1 MSTILKTT
9 RTVVR
14 LIAALSLLIQPVDA
28 TVASCCGG
36 GSLSQPTASASSGIP
51 ASCCKV
57 DRSAN
62 CCDIKQT
69 ATTDSDFCN
78 CVCCRQT
85 PVPTVPTNSRGPEV
99 DSAGLGFVGLPA
111 DGRCSDSTGL
121 NRTDADSGRG
131 LPRLQQRLATLC
143 MWRN

>member
-1 MSTILKTT
+1 LITTLKTT
-9 RTVVR
+9 RTIVG
-14 LIAALSLLIQPVDA
+14 LIAALSLLVQPVDA
-28 TVASCCGG
+28 TTFSCCGSG
-36 GSLSQPTASASSGIP
+36 ALLQPTACASSGAP

-57 DRSAN
+57 DRSAS
-62 CCDIKQT
+62 CCDRKQT
-69 ATTDSDFCN
+69 ATTDSDSCN

-85 PVPTVPTNSRGPEV
+85 SVPTIPANSRGPEV
-99 DSAGLGFVGLPA
+99 DSVGFGFGSLPA

-121 NRTDADSGRG
+121 NRIDADLGRE